1 VWAIDITYVRLRG
14 GFAYLVAL
22 LEWFSRYVLAWELS
36 PSLETLPCLRVLE
49 AGLEAAGCPAQ
60 IVNSDQG
67 SQFTSAEWIAAVQAA
82 GMAVSHDGRGRAL
95 DNVMVERLWRSV
107 KYEDVYLK
115 GYETMQD
122 AKAGLRE
129 YLRFYNEERCH
140 QELDE
145 RTPDD
150 VYFNHAADSCA
161 A

>member
-1 VWAIDITYVRLRG
+1 V
-14 GFAYLVAL
+14 L
-22 LEWFSRYVLAWELS
+22 LKHGIRIS
-36 PSLETLPCLRVLE
+36 
-49 AGLEAAGCPAQ
+49 
-60 IVNSDQG
+60 
-67 SQFTSAEWIAAVQAA
+67 
-82 GMAVSHDGRGRAL
+82 MDGKGRAL
-95 DNVMVERLWRSV
+95 DNMFVERLWRSV